1 MRDQI
6 LTVLFTIVAP
16 TLMINSI
23 GLAKLASAGARSL
36 AGNAARAIVGSR
48 ALSASRYLHG

>member
-6 LTVLFTIVAP
+6 LTVLLTIIVP
-16 TLMINSI
+16 MLMINSI

-36 AGNAARAIVGSR
+36 AGNAARSVR
-48 ALSASRYLHG
+48 AAVVRAH

>member
-6 LTVLFTIVAP
+6 LTVLFTIIAP

-36 AGNAARAIVGSR
+36 VGNAARAIVVR
-48 ALSASRYLHG
+48 AR

>member
-16 TLMINSI
+16 MLLINSI

-36 AGNAARAIVGSR
+36 AGSAARAVVVR
-48 ALSASRYLHG
+48 AR